1 LVVKVAVGE
10 GMVVEM
16 GHQYRQRIQVTA
28 RAGRPQ
34 RFIWREVEYH
44 VAEILNPWR
53 LSTRW
58 WESAAY
64 SSSSP
69 GASDRHY
76 YRVRCQDGMIC
87 EVYHDVAQQVWMLDR
102 VYD

>member
-1 LVVKVAVGE
+1 
-10 GMVVEM
+10 MVVSV
-16 GHQYRQRIQVTA
+16 GHQYRQPIQVTA

-34 RFIWREVEYH
+34 RFTWREVEYH
-44 VAEILNPWR
+44 VAEILNTWR

-64 SSSSP
+64 SP

-76 YRVRCQDGMIC
+76 YRLRCQDGMIC
-87 EVYHDVAQQVWMLDR
+87 DVYHDVARQVWILDR

>member
-1 LVVKVAVGE
+1 MEKGKVVG
-10 GMVVEM
+10 M
-16 GHQYRQRIQVTA
+16 GHQYLQPIQVTA
-28 RAGRPQ
+28 HGGRPL
-34 RFIWREVEYH
+34 RFTWRDVEYH
-44 VAEILNPWR
+44 VAEILNAWR

-64 SSSSP
+64 VH

-76 YRVRCQDGMIC
+76 YRLRCAEGMIC
-87 EVYHDVAQQVWMLDR
+87 DVYHDIARQVWILDR

>member
-1 LVVKVAVGE
+1 VVGV
-10 GMVVEM
+10 
-16 GHQYRQRIQVTA
+16 GHQYLQPIQVTA
-28 RAGRPQ
+28 RAERPL
-34 RFIWREVEYH
+34 RFTWRDVEYH
-44 VAEILNPWR
+44 VAEILNTWR

-64 SSSSP
+64 FP

-87 EVYHDVAQQVWMLDR
+87 DVYYDAARRVWILDR
-102 VYD
+102 VYA